1 MPITGLIGRTPLVPL
16 ARFCAHYGLSATLLA
31 KLEGMNP
38 GGSAKDRAALFM
50 VDDAVRRGLLPPG
63 GTLIEATSGN
73 TGTALAMIAAVRGY
87 RCLIVMPESA
97 SIERRR
103 LMAAY
108 GAEVVLS
115 PAAEGMR
122 GAVTQAAAL
131 RDAIPGS
138 LILEQFSNPANPR
151 AHYRTT
157 GPEIWAGCLGQVDAL
172 VAGVGT
178 GGTISGTGRFLREM
192 NGKIRIVGVEPAA
205 SPLLSCGFSAPHGL
219 QGIGA
224 NFVPG
229 VLDRAMLDEVIPVS
243 QEDATDAMRTLA
255 RTEGIL
261 AGISSGAALAA
272 AIALARRDDGRNWR
286 IAVILPDRGDRY
298 LILSSNENT

>member
-1 MPITGLIGRTPLVPL
+1 MSITGLIGRTPLVPL
-16 ARFCAHYGLSATLLA
+16 TRFCAHYGLSATLLA
-31 KLEGMNP
+31 KVEGMNP

-50 VDDAVRRGLLPPG
+50 VDDAVQRSLLPPG

-73 TGTALAMIAAVRGY
+73 TGIALAMIAAVRGY
-87 RCLIVMPESA
+87 RCIIVMPENA

-131 RDAIPGS
+131 RDAIPRS
-138 LILEQFSNPANPR
+138 LILEQFSNPANPQ
-151 AHYRTT
+151 AHYCTT
-157 GPEIWAGCLGQVDAL
+157 GPEIWEGCRGQVDAL
-172 VAGVGT
+172 VAGIGT

-192 NGKIRIVGVEPAA
+192 NGKIRIVGVEPSA
-205 SPLLSCGFSAPHGL
+205 SPLLRCGFAAPHGL

-229 VLDRAMLDEVIPVS
+229 ALDRALLDEVIPVS

-272 AIALARRDDGRNWR
+272 AIALARRDDGRHLR

-298 LILSSNENT
+298 LSCISL